1 MFLTAVVPSRVKSQ
15 AAFDRARQVIPG
27 GVNSPVRAFRAVG
40 GNPPFIARGSGSHI
54 VDIDGN
60 DYIDYV
66 LSWGPLILGH
76 AEPGVVAAIAD
87 AAARGTSFGA
97 PTELETELAEE
108 VISIV
113 PGVEMVRFVSS
124 GTEATMSA
132 LRLARAA
139 TGRAK
144 IVKFAGCYHGHADFL
159 LAKAGSGIAT
169 LGLPDSPGVTA
180 NATADVAI
188 ADYNDLAGVERIFA
202 EFPDEIAA
210 IIVEPVAG
218 NMGVVGPQP
227 GFLEGLRALAT
238 KHGAVLIFD
247 EVLSGFRVAL
257 GGATAK
263 FGVQPDLITLGKVV
277 GGGMPLAAYAGRTE
291 LMQQIAPAGP
301 VYQAGTLSGN
311 PLAVTAGLA
320 TLRAIKQPGV
330 FDAIEASAKTVID
343 GLGAAARDA
352 GIPIQTAHFGTMG
365 GLFFN
370 DRAVTNYAEASTSNT
385 TRFAAWF
392 RALLDRGIYIA
403 PSQFETLFLSRAH
416 TQADIDQTLTAA
428 AEAFALV
435 DA

>member
-1 MFLTAVVPSRVKSQ
+1 MFLTTTVPSRVQSQ
-15 AAFDRARQVIPG
+15 VAFDRARQVIPG

-40 GNPPFIARGSGSHI
+40 GNPPFIARGAGAHLF
-54 VDIDGN
+54 DIDGN
-60 DYIDYV
+60 EYIDYV

-180 NATADVAI
+180 NATADVVI
-188 ADYNDLAGVERIFA
+188 ADYNDLAGVERVFA
-202 EFPDEIAA
+202 EFPEEIAA

-227 GFLEGLRALAT
+227 GFLEGLRALTT
-238 KHGAVLIFD
+238 KYGAVLIFD

-277 GGGMPLAAYAGRTE
+277 GGGMPLAAYAGRAD

-330 FDAIEASAKTVID
+330 FDAIEASAKMVID

-370 DRAVTNYAEASTSNT
+370 ERPVTNYAEASTSNT
-385 TRFAAWF
+385 AAFAAWF

-416 TQADIDQTLTAA
+416 THADIDRTLTAA
-428 AEAFALV
+428 AEAFSLV
-435 DA
+435 DR